1 VTRTRFAPSPTG
13 SLHVGNALVAVINR
27 RLGDELLLRID
38 DTDASRNVEGGEAAI
53 VEDLGWIGLSWDG
66 GPLRQSDRADR
77 FREAAELLVERGVA
91 WRDDDGAVRAHD
103 DEGRTL
109 LRADGSATYVLASA
123 VDDAD
128 FEITHVARGKD
139 LEPTTALQIAI
150 IGALGA
156 RAPEFVHHGLI
167 LGDDGHK
174 LSKRAPLSSLA
185 ALREAG
191 VPGEAVRAYLEELE
205 VPRGDVHYDLRRI
218 KRLAIDAIE
227 SLPDEELAA
236 RAGAPLGAVPALRG
250 ARDLVE
256 ARAIARSLEAPAE
269 VALGADARPTLE
281 RLREL
286 LLANGLDPK
295 SLVRELKAVGG
306 DLRAVR
312 LALTGQEKGPALWT
326 VLVALPRD
334 EVLRR
339 VDAAL

>member
-1 VTRTRFAPSPTG
+1 M
-13 SLHVGNALVAVINR
+13 INR
-27 RLGDELLLRID
+27 RLGDEFVLRID
-38 DTDASRNVEGGEAAI
+38 DTDPARNVEGGEAAI
-53 VEDLGWIGLSWDG
+53 VEDLAWIGISWEA
-66 GPLRQSDRADR
+66 GPVRQSERAGR
-77 FREAAELLVERGVA
+77 YREVGELLVERGLT
-91 WRDDDGAVRAHD
+91 WRDDDGAVRARD

-128 FEITHVARGKD
+128 YEITHVARGKD

-150 IGALGA
+150 IEASGG

-185 ALREAG
+185 ELREAG
-191 VPGEAVRAYLEELE
+191 IPGEAVRAYLEELE
-205 VPRGDVHYDLRRI
+205 IPRGDVHYDLRRM

-227 SLPDEELAA
+227 SLPDDELAA
-236 RAGAPLGAVPALRG
+236 RAGAPLDAVPALRG

-256 ARAIARSLEAPAE
+256 ARDIAHSLAE
-269 VALGADARPTLE
+269 PGDVSLGDDARPTLE

-295 SLVRELKAVGG
+295 AVVRELKAVGG
-306 DLRAVR
+306 DLHAVR
-312 LALTGQEKGPALWT
+312 MALTGRERGPALWT
-326 VLVALPRD
+326 VLGALPRD
-334 EVLRR
+334 EALRR